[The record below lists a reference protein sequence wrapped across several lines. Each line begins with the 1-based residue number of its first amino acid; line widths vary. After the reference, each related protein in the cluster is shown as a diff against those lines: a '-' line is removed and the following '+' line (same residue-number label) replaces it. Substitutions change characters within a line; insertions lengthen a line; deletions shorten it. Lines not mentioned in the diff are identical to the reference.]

1 MAQMPI
7 EIIEVGNIPS
17 EWVDQALS
25 LANSVQ
31 NEFLYVRMSEEDAQ
45 NFQMYAFDHVMA
57 GEFFNSIE
65 QVRANL
71 RGYHP
76 YLLAIIDAN
85 LDSADYINLFGSH
98 RAEKGMSVIT
108 VANVP
113 GIIIPPDRMSSYLLY
128 YLARYTLSYIVP
140 SHKNHDDPRGCVYD
154 KKISKL
160 DLLKSMKARSIC
172 NECRKSL
179 LSAET
184 PLSPKQFMALDKMFD
199 MSGKILEGKLE
210 SQDKKEV
217 LPRAFIGSSSEGIEI
232 ANNVQTLLEYDLNSE
247 IWNQGTIFG
256 LGDATLEA
264 LEQAVLAYDFGIFVF
279 TPDDQL
285 HTRGEFRPVARDNVI
300 FELGLFI
307 GKLTRKRA
315 FMIHPAKNA
324 IALPSD
330 LAGITTATYDPDKPN
345 LAAALGPACQKIRD
359 AVKRVSQ
366 ASK

>member
-7 EIIEVGNIPS
+7 EIVEVGNIPT
-17 EWVDQALS
+17 EWVSQALS

-31 NEFLYVRMSEEDAQ
+31 NEFLYLRLPEADAQ
-45 NFQMYAFDHVMA
+45 HFQMYAFDYVKA
-57 GEFFNSIE
+57 PEFMDGMEHIRS
-65 QVRANL
+65 NL

-76 YLLAIIDAN
+76 YLLAFIDAD
-85 LDSADYINLFGSH
+85 LDGEDYSNIFGSN
-98 RAEKGMSVIT
+98 RAEKGLGVLT

-113 GIIIPPDRMSSYLLY
+113 SIIIPPDRMSSYLLY

-140 SHKNHDDPRGCVYD
+140 NHKNHDDPRGCVYD
-154 KKISKL
+154 RKINKL

-179 LSAET
+179 LSGQTA
-184 PLSPKQFMALDKMFD
+184 LSPRQFIALDKMFD
-199 MSGKILEGKLE
+199 MSGKILEGSLE
-210 SQDKKEV
+210 PESKPES
-217 LPRAFIGSSSEGIEI
+217 LPRAFIGSSSEGLEI
-232 ANNVQTLLEYDLNSE
+232 ANKVQALLEYDLSSE

-285 HTRGEFRPVARDNVI
+285 HTRGEFKPVARDNVI

-307 GKLTRKRA
+307 GRLTRKRA
-315 FMIHPAKNA
+315 FVIHPAKKA

-345 LAAALGPACQKIRD
+345 LAAALGPACQRIRE
-359 AVKRVSQ
+359 AVKRISQ
-366 ASK
+366 